1 MALVKSHSNYVLKSR
16 HQDVSDGTIYER
28 DITTIGGVN
37 QFAKGMTPIYRSNNF
52 IITVRNDKGSTNTYG
67 NSKWENNGNSGNTW
81 TLENLSGLTSSDES
95 SDSTKIVLKQDYYD
109 FCDFAYYGSLSEL
122 FRASI
127 TDILSRF
134 PGELYGTSHNTYY
147 TTAITVDGESIED
160 SVRIGLSD
168 NLTLYELDNPF
179 GIDIHSTNVP
189 SDADSKKYFANG
201 GYKNY
206 ELIDD
211 NDKLRNPWDIV
222 SWSSDITNNNACVGG
237 KLGKID
243 IEAKYKDKN
252 GETKKKYT
260 IYAYMGE
267 NFKVTYMFDKNSL
280 EGDSLERV
288 HIRPLSR
295 FLDDF
300 YNGCDN
306 FEKLLMN
313 RKSTPLYKATFSV
326 LKEGDY
332 GMYREFETFVFPTT
346 YGGYN
351 IDANDYGFT
360 DYTARL
366 SEIGEFYDNRVT
378 DNIYRA
384 MTHEAIKNFDW
395 TYTSGDEEEY
405 VIGGQK
411 MQKALRVIGREFD
424 EIKSY
429 IDNLKNSNRLSYDE
443 RGNMPDYFLKDTLND
458 DGWDIKLVYPYDGEA
473 DSNGKCSFSISSQDN
488 VVRPYSS
495 DNMKEFDKE
504 GFFMYKDD
512 EKKGTNNA
520 PCGYEGTDYNF
531 VSAKGKGST
540 WYRCTIR
547 NRIKP
552 YSSLKEYS
560 YHDVSNSFLRRLRL
574 NSRQIWRNKGT
585 LEGVEMIL
593 GMFGMK
599 SERYCDLANAENGC
613 LGLKPD
619 YKIEEFSWKTEPIE
633 DKWDCLH
640 NMYRI
645 DWINSTKNI
654 IYDYRGTSNYS
665 NASSDY
671 ISYQGLPIVYR
682 YDKEEKGT
690 EAPCEYEGTDYYGKR
705 KRWLYPNFNKD
716 EKYDG
721 DPYFQMMGG
730 WQDKTLDGTH
740 FQFNEDSSILYFI
753 NFNGEYH
760 NIAFTKNKED
770 GSFTFFCDYNGKELP
785 LFFKVSD
792 SYIELNSANLASNG
806 IEGVYDYESLKSIT
820 SYVKVSCK
828 DGDVYVEVKHDVIN
842 ANVVSSTTKPM
853 HKETVKSIR
862 SVMSLSELLA
872 TPSDDVTSGNI
883 TYVTN
888 VDKNVMIIDDTVYK
902 IYTDSDGKR
911 FVKFLKEGDSVKV
924 TNSKYFSDDLTVFDS
939 DFSEKTYDIY
949 NSQSGLIIR
958 AYIKSDGSFKCFSN
972 NDGAAAIQSFM
983 IMGDSQDGYSNYF
996 ILDDNQFSHMMA
1008 RKYDMT
1014 DGTSTISEGWRR
1026 LKYSDDDYKRI
1037 STITNYFGGN
1047 NPHNGNMVYDNG
1059 YEYFSYFK
1067 ELFKYACDN
1076 YLFDERCFD
1085 NVDASIDDEI
1095 KDIGFS
1101 SLTSSNYSNGL
1112 TSDGKVHYFGNY
1124 VEKVKPSISISFDN
1138 AKNEVVIDNIMSLV
1152 NSDETDSM
1160 GDDGEK
1166 LKWTV
1171 SNDTSPLEYSADTE
1185 SNKCV
1190 IRLLSDVD
1198 AKFISK
1204 VILTPTPEKQ
1214 ENVSKIIQNYKRIV
1228 LTIYYVLDEDGKSII
1243 RKVEASIEVP
1253 YDTMD
1258 KMDCSAKTKNMYGL
1272 TDKVTNQIMNTKRM
1286 CITFYLDK
1294 FKKYNKWNQVKY
1306 LDDIIMSYLT
1316 QMIPSTTILSIKYV
1330 TRNN

>member
-37 QFAKGMTPIYRSNNF
+37 QFAKGMTPVYRSNNF

-67 NSKWENNGNSGNTW
+67 NSKWEKNGDSGNTW

-147 TTAITVDGESIED
+147 TSAITVDGESIED
-160 SVRIGLSD
+160 SVRIGPSD
-168 NLTLYELDNPF
+168 NFHELDNPF

-206 ELIDD
+206 ELIDA
-211 NDKLRNPWDIV
+211 NGITKKIE
-222 SWSSDITNNNACVGG
+222 SWSSTILKNDACVGDMF
-237 KLGKID
+237 GKIT
-243 IEAKYKDKN
+243 INE
-252 GETKKKYT
+252 YT

-280 EGDSLERV
+280 EGV
-288 HIRPLSR
+288 HIRPLSC

-395 TYTSGDEEEY
+395 TYTREYTSGDEEEY

-429 IDNLKNSNRLSYDE
+429 IDNLKNSNSLSYDE

-458 DGWDIKLVYPYDGEA
+458 DGWDVKLVYPYDGGA

-488 VVRPYSS
+488 VVHPYSS
-495 DNMKEFDKE
+495 DNMKLEFDKE

-512 EKKGTNNA
+512 EEKGTKA
-520 PCGYEGTDYNF
+520 PCEYEGTDYNF

-682 YDKEEKGT
+682 DDKDG
-690 EAPCEYEGTDYYGKR
+690 

-730 WQDKTLDGTH
+730 WDDKTLDGTH
-740 FQFNEDSSILYFI
+740 FQFNEDSSM
-753 NFNGEYH
+753 
-760 NIAFTKNKED
+760 
-770 GSFTFFCDYNGKELP
+770 
-785 LFFKVSD
+785 
-792 SYIELNSANLASNG
+792 
-806 IEGVYDYESLKSIT
+806 
-820 SYVKVSCK
+820 
-828 DGDVYVEVKHDVIN
+828 
-842 ANVVSSTTKPM
+842 VVSSTTKPM

-872 TPSDDVTSGNI
+872 TPSDDVASGNI

-939 DFSEKTYDIY
+939 DFNEKTYDIY

-958 AYIKSDGSFKCFSN
+958 AYIKADGSFKCFSN
-972 NDGAAAIQSFM
+972 NDGEAAIQSFM

-1008 RKYDMT
+1008 RKYEMT

-1095 KDIGFS
+1095 KNIGFS

-1112 TSDGKVHYFGNY
+1112 TSDSKVHYFGNY
-1124 VEKVKPSISISFDN
+1124 VEKVKPSISFDN
-1138 AKNEVVIDNIMSLV
+1138 DKKEIVIDNIMSLV
-1152 NSDETDSM
+1152 NSDN
-1160 GDDGEK
+1160 
-1166 LKWTV
+1166 LYV
-1171 SNDTSPLEYSADTE
+1171 SNDTSPLKYEVSTE
-1185 SNKCV
+1185 SNKC
-1190 IRLLSDVD
+1190 ILRLLNDVD

-1204 VILTPTPEKQ
+1204 VILAPKKQ
-1214 ENVSKIIQNYKRIV
+1214 EKNSKRLV
-1228 LTIYYVLDEDGKSII
+1228 LTIYYVLGDGGKSII
-1243 RKVEASIEVP
+1243 SKVEASIEVP

-1294 FKKYNKWNQVKY
+1294 FNGNKWNQVKY

>member
-1 MALVKSHSNYVLKSR
+1 MALVKSHSNYVLKSK

-37 QFAKGMTPIYRSNNF
+37 QFAKGMTPVYRSNNF

-67 NSKWENNGNSGNTW
+67 NSKWEKNSKSGNTW

-160 SVRIGLSD
+160 SVRIGRSD
-168 NLTLYELDNPF
+168 NFHELDNPF

-222 SWSSDITNNNACVGG
+222 SWSSNTTNNNACVGN
-237 KLGKID
+237 KLGTID
-243 IEAKYKDKN
+243 IEAEYKDKN

-267 NFKVTYMFDKNSL
+267 NFKVTYMFDKNPL
-280 EGDSLERV
+280 EGDSLECV
-288 HIRPLSR
+288 HIRPLSS

-395 TYTSGDEEEY
+395 TYTREYTNGDEEEY

-458 DGWDIKLVYPYDGEA
+458 DGWDIKLVYPYDGGV

-488 VVRPYSS
+488 VVQPYSS
-495 DNMKEFDKE
+495 DNMKDIDKE

-512 EKKGTNNA
+512 EEKGTNDA
-520 PCGYEGTDYNF
+520 PCGYDGTDYHF
-531 VSAKGKGST
+531 ESAKGKGST

-705 KRWLYPNFNKD
+705 KRWLYPNFNKY

-730 WQDKTLDGTH
+730 WEDKTLDGIH
-740 FQFNEDSSILYFI
+740 FQFNEDSSM
-753 NFNGEYH
+753 
-760 NIAFTKNKED
+760 
-770 GSFTFFCDYNGKELP
+770 
-785 LFFKVSD
+785 
-792 SYIELNSANLASNG
+792 
-806 IEGVYDYESLKSIT
+806 
-820 SYVKVSCK
+820 
-828 DGDVYVEVKHDVIN
+828 
-842 ANVVSSTTKPM
+842 VVSSTTKPM

-872 TPSDDVTSGNI
+872 TPSDDVASGNI

-939 DFSEKTYDIY
+939 DFNEKAYDIY

-958 AYIKSDGSFKCFSN
+958 AYIKADGSFKCFSN

-1008 RKYDMT
+1008 RKYEMT

-1124 VEKVKPSISISFDN
+1124 V
-1138 AKNEVVIDNIMSLV
+1138 
-1152 NSDETDSM
+1152 
-1160 GDDGEK
+1160 
-1166 LKWTV
+1166 
-1171 SNDTSPLEYSADTE
+1171 
-1185 SNKCV
+1185 NKD
-1190 IRLLSDVD
+1190 L
-1198 AKFISK
+1198 
-1204 VILTPTPEKQ
+1204 
-1214 ENVSKIIQNYKRIV
+1214 
-1228 LTIYYVLDEDGKSII
+1228 
-1243 RKVEASIEVP
+1243 IEVT
-1253 YDTMD
+1253 YDTMT
-1258 KMDCSAKTKNMYGL
+1258 KMDCGNNIYSL

-1294 FKKYNKWNQVKY
+1294 FKKDNKWNQVKY

>member
-1 MALVKSHSNYVLKSR
+1 
-16 HQDVSDGTIYER
+16 
-28 DITTIGGVN
+28 
-37 QFAKGMTPIYRSNNF
+37 
-52 IITVRNDKGSTNTYG
+52 
-67 NSKWENNGNSGNTW
+67 
-81 TLENLSGLTSSDES
+81 
-95 SDSTKIVLKQDYYD
+95 
-109 FCDFAYYGSLSEL
+109 
-122 FRASI
+122 
-127 TDILSRF
+127 
-134 PGELYGTSHNTYY
+134 
-147 TTAITVDGESIED
+147 
-160 SVRIGLSD
+160 
-168 NLTLYELDNPF
+168 
-179 GIDIHSTNVP
+179 
-189 SDADSKKYFANG
+189 
-201 GYKNY
+201 
-206 ELIDD
+206 
-211 NDKLRNPWDIV
+211 
-222 SWSSDITNNNACVGG
+222 
-237 KLGKID
+237 
-243 IEAKYKDKN
+243 
-252 GETKKKYT
+252 
-260 IYAYMGE
+260 
-267 NFKVTYMFDKNSL
+267 
-280 EGDSLERV
+280 
-288 HIRPLSR
+288 
-295 FLDDF
+295 
-300 YNGCDN
+300 
-306 FEKLLMN
+306 MN

-395 TYTSGDEEEY
+395 TYTREYTSGDEEEY

-458 DGWDIKLVYPYDGEA
+458 DGWDVKLVYPYDGGA

-495 DNMKEFDKE
+495 DNMKLDFDKE

-512 EKKGTNNA
+512 EEKGTKA
-520 PCGYEGTDYNF
+520 PCEYKGTDYNF

-599 SERYCDLANAENGC
+599 SERYCDLANAENRC

-682 YDKEEKGT
+682 DDKDG
-690 EAPCEYEGTDYYGKR
+690 

-730 WQDKTLDGTH
+730 WEDKTLDGTH
-740 FQFNEDSSILYFI
+740 FQFNEDSSM
-753 NFNGEYH
+753 
-760 NIAFTKNKED
+760 
-770 GSFTFFCDYNGKELP
+770 
-785 LFFKVSD
+785 
-792 SYIELNSANLASNG
+792 
-806 IEGVYDYESLKSIT
+806 
-820 SYVKVSCK
+820 
-828 DGDVYVEVKHDVIN
+828 
-842 ANVVSSTTKPM
+842 VVSSTTKPM

-872 TPSDDVTSGNI
+872 TPSDDVASGNI

-939 DFSEKTYDIY
+939 DFNEKTYDIY

-1008 RKYDMT
+1008 RKYEMT

-1124 VEKVKPSISISFDN
+1124 VMSGTSK
-1138 AKNEVVIDNIMSLV
+1138 EV
-1152 NSDETDSM
+1152 T
-1160 GDDGEK
+1160 
-1166 LKWTV
+1166 
-1171 SNDTSPLEYSADTE
+1171 
-1185 SNKCV
+1185 
-1190 IRLLSDVD
+1190 
-1198 AKFISK
+1198 
-1204 VILTPTPEKQ
+1204 
-1214 ENVSKIIQNYKRIV
+1214 
-1228 LTIYYVLDEDGKSII
+1228 
-1243 RKVEASIEVP
+1243 

-1258 KMDCSAKTKNMYGL
+1258 KMDCSAKAKNMYGL

-1294 FKKYNKWNQVKY
+1294 FKGNKWNQVKY
-1306 LDDIIMSYLT
+1306 LDGIIMSYLT

>member
-67 NSKWENNGNSGNTW
+67 NSKWEKNSDSGDTW

-147 TTAITVDGESIED
+147 TTAITVDGERIED
-160 SVRIGLSD
+160 SEIIGSGD
-168 NLTLYELDNPF
+168 YYELDNPF

-189 SDADSKKYFANG
+189 SDADFKKHFANG

-206 ELIDD
+206 ELIHANGSIEKIASWKSSILK
-211 NDKLRNPWDIV
+211 ND
-222 SWSSDITNNNACVGG
+222 ACVG
-237 KLGKID
+237 
-243 IEAKYKDKN
+243 DKF
-252 GETKKKYT
+252 GEIVINDKYT

-267 NFKVTYMFDKNSL
+267 NFKVTYMFTANSL
-280 EGDSLERV
+280 KGV
-288 HIRPLSR
+288 HIRPLSS

-313 RKSTPLYKATFSV
+313 KKSTPLYKATFSV
-326 LKEGDY
+326 LKENDY

-395 TYTSGDEEEY
+395 TYTREYTSGDEEEY

-429 IDNLKNSNRLSYDE
+429 IDNLKNSNSLSYDE
-443 RGNMPDYFLKDTLND
+443 RGNMPDYFLKDSLND
-458 DGWDIKLVYPYDGEA
+458 DGWDVKLVYPYDGGA

-488 VVRPYSS
+488 VVHPYSS
-495 DNMKEFDKE
+495 NNMKLEFDKE

-512 EKKGTNNA
+512 EYKGVNA
-520 PCGYEGTDYNF
+520 PCGYDGTDYNF
-531 VSAKGKGST
+531 ENAKGKGST

-574 NSRQIWRNKGT
+574 NSRQIWRHKGT

-599 SERYCDLANAENGC
+599 SERYCRLANKKNGC

-682 YDKEEKGT
+682 DEEGI
-690 EAPCEYEGTDYYGKR
+690 EPKR
-705 KRWLYPNFNKD
+705 RWLYPNFNKD

-730 WQDKTLDGTH
+730 WEDKTLDGAH
-740 FQFNEDSSILYFI
+740 FQFNEDSSM
-753 NFNGEYH
+753 
-760 NIAFTKNKED
+760 
-770 GSFTFFCDYNGKELP
+770 
-785 LFFKVSD
+785 
-792 SYIELNSANLASNG
+792 
-806 IEGVYDYESLKSIT
+806 
-820 SYVKVSCK
+820 
-828 DGDVYVEVKHDVIN
+828 
-842 ANVVSSTTKPM
+842 VVSSTTKPM

-939 DFSEKTYDIY
+939 DFNDKTYDIY

-958 AYIKSDGSFKCFSN
+958 AYIKADGSFKCFSN

-1008 RKYDMT
+1008 RKYEMT
-1014 DGTSTISEGWRR
+1014 DGTSTISEGWKR

-1085 NVDASIDDEI
+1085 NVDARIDDEI
-1095 KDIGFS
+1095 KDIGFA

-1124 VEKVKPSISISFDN
+1124 INKDLS
-1138 AKNEVVIDNIMSLV
+1138 EV
-1152 NSDETDSM
+1152 T
-1160 GDDGEK
+1160 
-1166 LKWTV
+1166 
-1171 SNDTSPLEYSADTE
+1171 
-1185 SNKCV
+1185 
-1190 IRLLSDVD
+1190 
-1198 AKFISK
+1198 
-1204 VILTPTPEKQ
+1204 
-1214 ENVSKIIQNYKRIV
+1214 
-1228 LTIYYVLDEDGKSII
+1228 
-1243 RKVEASIEVP
+1243 
-1253 YDTMD
+1253 YDTMT
-1258 KMDCSAKTKNMYGL
+1258 KMDCGNNIYSL

-1294 FKKYNKWNQVKY
+1294 FKSNEWNQVKY

>member
-67 NSKWENNGNSGNTW
+67 NSKWEKNGDSGNTW

-147 TTAITVDGESIED
+147 TSAITVDGESIED
-160 SVRIGLSD
+160 SEIIGSED
-168 NLTLYELDNPF
+168 VYELDNPF

-206 ELIDD
+206 ELIDA
-211 NDKLRNPWDIV
+211 NGITKKIE
-222 SWSSDITNNNACVGG
+222 SWSSTILKNNACVGDMFG
-237 KLGKID
+237 RIT
-243 IEAKYKDKN
+243 INE
-252 GETKKKYT
+252 YT

-280 EGDSLERV
+280 EGV

-395 TYTSGDEEEY
+395 TYTREYTSGDEEEY

-458 DGWDIKLVYPYDGEA
+458 DGWDVKLVYPYDGGA

-488 VVRPYSS
+488 VVHPYSS
-495 DNMKEFDKE
+495 DNMKLEFEKE

-512 EKKGTNNA
+512 EEKGTNYA
-520 PCGYEGTDYNF
+520 PCGYDGTDYKF

-599 SERYCDLANAENGC
+599 SERYCDLANAENRC

-682 YDKEEKGT
+682 DDKDG
-690 EAPCEYEGTDYYGKR
+690 

-730 WQDKTLDGTH
+730 WEDKTLDGTH
-740 FQFNEDSSILYFI
+740 FQFNEDSSM
-753 NFNGEYH
+753 
-760 NIAFTKNKED
+760 
-770 GSFTFFCDYNGKELP
+770 
-785 LFFKVSD
+785 
-792 SYIELNSANLASNG
+792 
-806 IEGVYDYESLKSIT
+806 
-820 SYVKVSCK
+820 
-828 DGDVYVEVKHDVIN
+828 
-842 ANVVSSTTKPM
+842 VVSSTTKPM

-872 TPSDDVTSGNI
+872 TPSDDVASGNI

-939 DFSEKTYDIY
+939 DFKDKTYDIY

-958 AYIKSDGSFKCFSN
+958 AYIKADGSFKCFSN

-1008 RKYDMT
+1008 RKYEMT

-1124 VEKVKPSISISFDN
+1124 VEKVKPSISFDN
-1138 AKNEVVIDNIMSLV
+1138 GKKEIVIDNIMSLV
-1152 NSDETDSM
+1152 NSDEL
-1160 GDDGEK
+1160 E
-1166 LKWTV
+1166 V
-1171 SNDTSPLEYSADTE
+1171 SNNTSPLKYEVSTE
-1185 SNKCV
+1185 SNKC
-1190 IRLLSDVD
+1190 ILRLLSDVD
-1198 AKFISK
+1198 MKFISK
-1204 VILTPTPEKQ
+1204 VILTPKKQ
-1214 ENVSKIIQNYKRIV
+1214 EKNSKRLV
-1228 LTIYYVLDEDGKSII
+1228 LTIYYVLGDGGKSII
-1243 RKVEASIEVP
+1243 SKVEASIEVP

-1258 KMDCSAKTKNMYGL
+1258 KMDCSAKTENMYGL

-1294 FKKYNKWNQVKY
+1294 FNGNKWNQVKY

-1316 QMIPSTTILSIKYV
+1316 QMIPSTTILSIRYV

>member
-37 QFAKGMTPIYRSNNF
+37 QFAKGMTPVYRSNNF

-67 NSKWENNGNSGNTW
+67 NSKWEKNGNSGNTW

-206 ELIDD
+206 ELIDKSG
-211 NDKLRNPWDIV
+211 NTCDID
-222 SWSSDITNNNACVGG
+222 SWSSKISNNNAC
-237 KLGKID
+237 I
-243 IEAKYKDKN
+243 
-252 GETKKKYT
+252 GEKFGEIVINDKYT

-280 EGDSLERV
+280 NSLEYV
-288 HIRPLSR
+288 HIRPLSG

-351 IDANDYGFT
+351 IDANNYGFT

-395 TYTSGDEEEY
+395 TYTREYTSGDEEEY

-458 DGWDIKLVYPYDGEA
+458 DGWDIKLVYPYNGGV

-488 VVRPYSS
+488 VVQPYSS
-495 DNMKEFDKE
+495 DNMLDFDKE

-512 EKKGTNNA
+512 EEKGTNA
-520 PCGYEGTDYNF
+520 HAHCGYDGTDYNF
-531 VSAKGKGST
+531 ESAKGKGST

-599 SERYCDLANAENGC
+599 SERFCNLANAENGC

-633 DKWDCLH
+633 DKWDSLH

-682 YDKEEKGT
+682 DEEEEKGT
-690 EAPCEYEGTDYYGKR
+690 NAPCGYDGTDYDG

-730 WQDKTLDGTH
+730 WEDKTLDGIH
-740 FQFNEDSSILYFI
+740 FQFNEDSSM
-753 NFNGEYH
+753 
-760 NIAFTKNKED
+760 
-770 GSFTFFCDYNGKELP
+770 
-785 LFFKVSD
+785 
-792 SYIELNSANLASNG
+792 
-806 IEGVYDYESLKSIT
+806 
-820 SYVKVSCK
+820 
-828 DGDVYVEVKHDVIN
+828 
-842 ANVVSSTTKPM
+842 VVSSTTKPM

-872 TPSDDVTSGNI
+872 TPSDDVASGNI

-939 DFSEKTYDIY
+939 DFNDKTYDIY

-958 AYIKSDGSFKCFSN
+958 AYIKADGSFKCFSN

-1008 RKYDMT
+1008 RKYEMT

-1026 LKYSDDDYKRI
+1026 LKYSNDDYKRI

-1124 VEKVKPSISISFDN
+1124 V
-1138 AKNEVVIDNIMSLV
+1138 
-1152 NSDETDSM
+1152 
-1160 GDDGEK
+1160 
-1166 LKWTV
+1166 
-1171 SNDTSPLEYSADTE
+1171 
-1185 SNKCV
+1185 NKD
-1190 IRLLSDVD
+1190 L
-1198 AKFISK
+1198 
-1204 VILTPTPEKQ
+1204 
-1214 ENVSKIIQNYKRIV
+1214 
-1228 LTIYYVLDEDGKSII
+1228 
-1243 RKVEASIEVP
+1243 IEVT
-1253 YDTMD
+1253 YDTMT
-1258 KMDCSAKTKNMYGL
+1258 KMDCGNNIYSL

-1294 FKKYNKWNQVKY
+1294 FDGNKWNQVKY

>member
-67 NSKWENNGNSGNTW
+67 NSKWEKNRNSGNTW

-160 SVRIGLSD
+160 SEIIGSED
-168 NLTLYELDNPF
+168 VYELDNPF

-211 NDKLRNPWDIV
+211 KNPEKSPEKIT
-222 SWSSDITNNNACVGG
+222 SWSSNTTNNNACVGNE
-237 KLGKID
+237 LGTID
-243 IEAKYKDKN
+243 IKTINKS
-252 GETKKKYT
+252 GETKEYK

-280 EGDSLERV
+280 EGDSLEYV

-395 TYTSGDEEEY
+395 TYTREYTSGDEEEY

-488 VVRPYSS
+488 VVRPY
-495 DNMKEFDKE
+495 DNMELEFDKE

-512 EKKGTNNA
+512 EEKVTKA

-531 VSAKGKGST
+531 VSANGKGST

-682 YDKEEKGT
+682 DDNVDVSFDNGKKEIVIYNIMSLVNSDELEVSNNTSPLKYEVSTESNKCILRLLNDVDAKFISKVILAPKNQEKNSKRLVLTIYYVLGDGGKSIISKV
-690 EAPCEYEGTDYYGKR
+690 EASIKHG

-730 WQDKTLDGTH
+730 WEDKTLDGTH
-740 FQFNEDSSILYFI
+740 FQFNEDSSM
-753 NFNGEYH
+753 
-760 NIAFTKNKED
+760 
-770 GSFTFFCDYNGKELP
+770 
-785 LFFKVSD
+785 
-792 SYIELNSANLASNG
+792 
-806 IEGVYDYESLKSIT
+806 
-820 SYVKVSCK
+820 
-828 DGDVYVEVKHDVIN
+828 
-842 ANVVSSTTKPM
+842 VVSSTTKPM

-939 DFSEKTYDIY
+939 DFNDKTYDIY

-958 AYIKSDGSFKCFSN
+958 AYIKADGSFKCFSN

-1008 RKYDMT
+1008 RKYEMT

-1112 TSDGKVHYFGNY
+1112 TSDSKVHYFGNY
-1124 VEKVKPSISISFDN
+1124 IEAEKVKPSISFDN
-1138 AKNEVVIDNIMSLV
+1138 DKKEIVIDNIMSLV
-1152 NSDETDSM
+1152 NSYELD
-1160 GDDGEK
+1160 
-1166 LKWTV
+1166 V
-1171 SNDTSPLEYSADTE
+1171 SNNTSPLEYKVSADTK
-1185 SNKCV
+1185 SNKC
-1190 IRLLSDVD
+1190 ILRLLNDVD

-1204 VILTPTPEKQ
+1204 VILAPPPEKQ
-1214 ENVSKIIQNYKRIV
+1214 EKNSKHLV
-1228 LTIYYVLDEDGKSII
+1228 LTIYYVLGDGGKSII

-1258 KMDCSAKTKNMYGL
+1258 KMDCSAKTKNMYSL

-1286 CITFYLDK
+1286 CITFYLLDK
-1294 FKKYNKWNQVKY
+1294 FKYNKWNQVKY

>member
-52 IITVRNDKGSTNTYG
+52 IITVRNDKGSTNTYV
-67 NSKWENNGNSGNTW
+67 NSKWEKNSDSGDTW

-147 TTAITVDGESIED
+147 TTAITVDGERIED
-160 SVRIGLSD
+160 SEIIGSRD
-168 NLTLYELDNPF
+168 YYELDNPF

-189 SDADSKKYFANG
+189 SDADFKKHFANG

-206 ELIDD
+206 ELIHANGSIEKIASWKSSILK
-211 NDKLRNPWDIV
+211 ND
-222 SWSSDITNNNACVGG
+222 ACVG
-237 KLGKID
+237 
-243 IEAKYKDKN
+243 DKF
-252 GETKKKYT
+252 GEIVINDKYT

-267 NFKVTYMFDKNSL
+267 NFKVTYMFTANSL
-280 EGDSLERV
+280 KGV
-288 HIRPLSR
+288 HIRPLSS

-313 RKSTPLYKATFSV
+313 KKSTPLYKATFSV
-326 LKEGDY
+326 LKENDY

-395 TYTSGDEEEY
+395 TYTREYTSGDEEEY

-429 IDNLKNSNRLSYDE
+429 IDNLKNSNSLSYDE
-443 RGNMPDYFLKDTLND
+443 RGNMPDYFLKDSLND
-458 DGWDIKLVYPYDGEA
+458 DGWDVKLVYPYDGGA

-488 VVRPYSS
+488 VVHPYSS
-495 DNMKEFDKE
+495 NNMKLEFDKE

-512 EKKGTNNA
+512 EYKGVNA
-520 PCGYEGTDYNF
+520 PCGYDGTDYNF
-531 VSAKGKGST
+531 ENAKGKGST

-574 NSRQIWRNKGT
+574 NSRQIWRHKGT

-599 SERYCDLANAENGC
+599 SERYCRLVNKKNGC

-682 YDKEEKGT
+682 DEEGI
-690 EAPCEYEGTDYYGKR
+690 EPKR
-705 KRWLYPNFNKD
+705 RWLYPNFNKD

-730 WQDKTLDGTH
+730 WEDKTLDGAH
-740 FQFNEDSSILYFI
+740 FQFNEDSSM
-753 NFNGEYH
+753 
-760 NIAFTKNKED
+760 
-770 GSFTFFCDYNGKELP
+770 
-785 LFFKVSD
+785 
-792 SYIELNSANLASNG
+792 
-806 IEGVYDYESLKSIT
+806 
-820 SYVKVSCK
+820 
-828 DGDVYVEVKHDVIN
+828 
-842 ANVVSSTTKPM
+842 VVSSTTKPM

-939 DFSEKTYDIY
+939 DFNDKTYDIY

-958 AYIKSDGSFKCFSN
+958 AYIKADGSFKCFSN

-983 IMGDSQDGYSNYF
+983 IIGDSQDGYSNYF

-1008 RKYDMT
+1008 RKYEMT
-1014 DGTSTISEGWRR
+1014 DGTSTISEGWKR

-1095 KDIGFS
+1095 KDIGFT

-1124 VEKVKPSISISFDN
+1124 INKDLK
-1138 AKNEVVIDNIMSLV
+1138 EV
-1152 NSDETDSM
+1152 T
-1160 GDDGEK
+1160 
-1166 LKWTV
+1166 
-1171 SNDTSPLEYSADTE
+1171 
-1185 SNKCV
+1185 
-1190 IRLLSDVD
+1190 
-1198 AKFISK
+1198 
-1204 VILTPTPEKQ
+1204 
-1214 ENVSKIIQNYKRIV
+1214 
-1228 LTIYYVLDEDGKSII
+1228 
-1243 RKVEASIEVP
+1243 
-1253 YDTMD
+1253 YDTMT
-1258 KMDCSAKTKNMYGL
+1258 KMDCGNNIYSL
-1272 TDKVTNQIMNTKRM
+1272 TDKVTDQIMNTKRM

-1294 FKKYNKWNQVKY
+1294 FKSNKWNQVKY
-1306 LDDIIMSYLT
+1306 LDGIIMSYLT

>member
-67 NSKWENNGNSGNTW
+67 NSKWEKNGNSGNTW

-147 TTAITVDGESIED
+147 TSAITVDGESIED
-160 SVRIGLSD
+160 SEIIGSED
-168 NLTLYELDNPF
+168 VYELDNPF

-206 ELIDD
+206 ELIDA
-211 NDKLRNPWDIV
+211 NGITKKIE
-222 SWSSDITNNNACVGG
+222 SWSSTILKNNACVGDMFG
-237 KLGKID
+237 RIT
-243 IEAKYKDKN
+243 INE
-252 GETKKKYT
+252 YT

-280 EGDSLERV
+280 EGV

-395 TYTSGDEEEY
+395 TYTREYTSGDEEEY

-458 DGWDIKLVYPYDGEA
+458 DGWDVKLVYPYDGGA

-488 VVRPYSS
+488 VVHPYSS
-495 DNMKEFDKE
+495 DNMKLEFDKE

-512 EKKGTNNA
+512 EEKGTNA
-520 PCGYEGTDYNF
+520 PCEYKGTDYNF
-531 VSAKGKGST
+531 VSANGKGST

-552 YSSLKEYS
+552 YSSSKEYS

-599 SERYCDLANAENGC
+599 SERFCDLANAENGC

-682 YDKEEKGT
+682 DEEDDKDDCNNLIKDRDDKEYRDE
-690 EAPCEYEGTDYYGKR
+690 EGIEHKR
-705 KRWLYPNFNKD
+705 RWLYPNFNKD

-740 FQFNEDSSILYFI
+740 FQFNEDSSM
-753 NFNGEYH
+753 
-760 NIAFTKNKED
+760 
-770 GSFTFFCDYNGKELP
+770 
-785 LFFKVSD
+785 
-792 SYIELNSANLASNG
+792 
-806 IEGVYDYESLKSIT
+806 
-820 SYVKVSCK
+820 
-828 DGDVYVEVKHDVIN
+828 
-842 ANVVSSTTKPM
+842 VVSSTTKPM

-939 DFSEKTYDIY
+939 DFNDKTYDIY

-958 AYIKSDGSFKCFSN
+958 AYIKADGSFKCFSN

-1008 RKYDMT
+1008 RKYEMT

-1124 VEKVKPSISISFDN
+1124 
-1138 AKNEVVIDNIMSLV
+1138 IMS
-1152 NSDETDSM
+1152 
-1160 GDDGEK
+1160 G
-1166 LKWTV
+1166 
-1171 SNDTSPLEYSADTE
+1171 TS
-1185 SNKCV
+1185 K
-1190 IRLLSDVD
+1190 
-1198 AKFISK
+1198 
-1204 VILTPTPEKQ
+1204 
-1214 ENVSKIIQNYKRIV
+1214 
-1228 LTIYYVLDEDGKSII
+1228 
-1243 RKVEASIEVP
+1243 EVT

-1258 KMDCSAKTKNMYGL
+1258 KMDCSAKAKNMYGL

-1294 FKKYNKWNQVKY
+1294 FKGNKWNQVKY

>member
-67 NSKWENNGNSGNTW
+67 NSKWEKNSDSGSTW

-147 TTAITVDGESIED
+147 TSAITVDGESIED
-160 SVRIGLSD
+160 SVRIGPSD
-168 NLTLYELDNPF
+168 NFHELDNPF

-206 ELIDD
+206 ELIYDKNPD
-211 NDKLRNPWDIV
+211 NPDNNDNHEDIM
-222 SWSSDITNNNACVGG
+222 SWSSTILKNDACVGE
-237 KLGKID
+237 KFRKIV
-243 IEAKYKDKN
+243 IK
-252 GETKKKYT
+252 TKTKKYT

-280 EGDSLERV
+280 ERV
-288 HIRPLSR
+288 HIRPLSS

-332 GMYREFETFVFPTT
+332 GIYREFETFVFPTT

-395 TYTSGDEEEY
+395 TYTREYTSGDEEEY

-458 DGWDIKLVYPYDGEA
+458 DGWDVKLVYPYNGGV
-473 DSNGKCSFSISSQDN
+473 DSNGKCSFSISSQDK
-488 VVRPYSS
+488 VVQPYSS

-512 EKKGTNNA
+512 EEKGTNEA
-520 PCGYEGTDYNF
+520 PCGYDGTDYKF

-599 SERYCDLANAENGC
+599 SERYCDLANAENRC

-730 WQDKTLDGTH
+730 WEDKTLDGIH
-740 FQFNEDSSILYFI
+740 FQFNEDSSM
-753 NFNGEYH
+753 
-760 NIAFTKNKED
+760 
-770 GSFTFFCDYNGKELP
+770 
-785 LFFKVSD
+785 
-792 SYIELNSANLASNG
+792 
-806 IEGVYDYESLKSIT
+806 
-820 SYVKVSCK
+820 
-828 DGDVYVEVKHDVIN
+828 
-842 ANVVSSTTKPM
+842 VVSSTTKPM

-939 DFSEKTYDIY
+939 DFNEKTYDIY

-958 AYIKSDGSFKCFSN
+958 AYIKADGSFKCFSN

-1008 RKYDMT
+1008 RKYEMT
-1014 DGTSTISEGWRR
+1014 DKTSTISEGWRR

-1124 VEKVKPSISISFDN
+1124 V
-1138 AKNEVVIDNIMSLV
+1138 
-1152 NSDETDSM
+1152 
-1160 GDDGEK
+1160 
-1166 LKWTV
+1166 
-1171 SNDTSPLEYSADTE
+1171 
-1185 SNKCV
+1185 NKD
-1190 IRLLSDVD
+1190 L
-1198 AKFISK
+1198 
-1204 VILTPTPEKQ
+1204 
-1214 ENVSKIIQNYKRIV
+1214 
-1228 LTIYYVLDEDGKSII
+1228 
-1243 RKVEASIEVP
+1243 IEVT
-1253 YDTMD
+1253 YDTMT
-1258 KMDCSAKTKNMYGL
+1258 KMDCGNNIYSL

-1294 FKKYNKWNQVKY
+1294 FKGDNKWNQVKY